1 MKNENFIDMS
11 KKLKVSFYL
20 RHKELRKD
28 GTVPIMGRITIGKTM
43 AQFSAKCY
51 VAEKIW
57 DTKSARAIGK
67 SKIAK
72 ELNASLDR
80 ISLSIH
86 SIYDDLL
93 SRKIEVAAAEVKSQ
107 LQGIASEQESLMS
120 YCTKFRENLKPRI
133 GINLTEYTYKRYG
146 IAFNHLKRF
155 LKLRYNISDI
165 ALQAIDYSFITNYEQ
180 YLRIDLGLKTTTME
194 GIIVKLKCVV
204 RKATNEGLISRN
216 PFVGYQ
222 FESEPL
228 KPRSI
233 TKDELHRVM
242 TTPLNDDRLYWVRD
256 MYIFSAF
263 TGIAYGDMKAL
274 TYDKLAKAK
283 DGTLWIHAKR
293 RKTGVAFDVPLLE
306 PAIEIIEKYRGLY
319 PDNKMF
325 KMPCDSKVSKYLCMI
340 AEICGVETKMNFHT
354 ARHCYAS
361 VVTLSQGVPI
371 ETVSQMLGH
380 NDIRS
385 TRIYAHISTEKI
397 SSDMA
402 KLEKRIAGRYKLAN

>member
-1 MKNENFIDMS
+1 MS

-51 VAEKIW
+51 VSEKIW

-72 ELNASLDR
+72 ELNTSLDR
-80 ISLSIH
+80 INLSIH
-86 SIYDDLL
+86 TIYDDLL
-93 SRKIEVAAAEVKSQ
+93 NRKVEVTAFEVKNQ
-107 LQGIASEQESLMS
+107 FQGIASEQESLMS
-120 YCTKFRENLKPRI
+120 YCAKFRENLKPRI
-133 GINLTEYTYKRYG
+133 GINLTAYTYKRYG
-146 IAFNHLKRF
+146 IAFNHIKRF
-155 LKLRYNISDI
+155 LKVRYNLADI
-165 ALQAIDYSFITNYEQ
+165 ALLAIDYSFITNYEH

-194 GIIVKLKCVV
+194 GILVKLKCIV
-204 RKATNEGLISRN
+204 RKATNEGLIPRN
-216 PFVGYQ
+216 PFAGYQ
-222 FESEPL
+222 FVSEPI

-242 TTPLNDDRLYWVRD
+242 TTPLNDDTLYWVRD

-263 TGIAYGDMKAL
+263 TGIAYGDMKAM
-274 TYDKLAKAK
+274 TYDKLAMAE
-283 DGTLWIHAKR
+283 DGTWWIHAKR

-306 PAIEIIEKYRGLY
+306 PAMEIIEKYRGRY
-319 PDNKMF
+319 AENKMF
-325 KMPCDSKVSKYLCMI
+325 KMPCDSKISKYLCDI
-340 AEICGVETKMNFHT
+340 AKICDVETKMNFHT

-361 VVTLSQGVPI
+361 VITLSQGVPM

-380 NDIRS
+380 NDMRS

-397 SSDMA
+397 NDDMA
-402 KLEKRIAGRYKLAN
+402 ELEVKLSGKYKLAN